1 MISEKI
7 FKFSSY
13 VFSQI
18 LYINYFIL
26 ILLCLIFSVGITL
39 LYSAAG
45 GSMDP
50 WASKQLVRFIFAILL
65 FFVVSIINI
74 KFWLGISYYLYFIS
88 LLLLV
93 SVNFVGNTDLGSQRW
108 ISFGLFNLQPSELI
122 KFTIVLA
129 LAKYFHAEK
138 DLNFWNSIKNFII
151 PMLLIIIPAYIVF
164 LQPDLGSSLILLI
177 ASLSILFVIGLSI
190 WFFIFSCL
198 LSLILAP
205 VVWFYFLYDYQKN
218 RILTFIDP
226 LRDPLGDGYHIIQSK
241 IALGSG
247 GIFGKGFLNGSQSHL
262 NFLPEMQTD
271 FIFTLLAEEFGIVG
285 TLLLLFFFI
294 ILIIYTMIISII
306 CKSRFPC
313 FVTIGVSINLFFY
326 VFINTAMVT
335 GLIPVVGVPLPL
347 VSYGGTSMICVM
359 FGMGLVSNA
368 YLNRNLIIPRYK
380 DGFLGW

>member
-74 KFWLGISYYLYFIS
+74 KFWLGISYYFYFIS

>member
-7 FKFSSY
+7 LKFSSY

-74 KFWLGISYYLYFIS
+74 KFWLGISYYIYFIS